1 MNILKFAL
9 IWTASL
15 LSSVGSSL
23 TTFVLGVWVYQST
36 GSPTE
41 FALVVL
47 SGMLPGILIGPFA
60 GVIVDRFD
68 RRRVMIVTDSLAA
81 LATAAVAVLIWT
93 QALAV
98 WHVALAGAVGGACGV
113 FHLTAYQAMTPL
125 LIPER
130 HLGRANGLMHLSTGI
145 QIAAPVLGA
154 TLLAT
159 VGMAGVVVLD
169 LTTFGLAMLALLLIR
184 LPTAVLRPNAT
195 ADRNAEPNAAA
206 ERNAESNSA
215 AERNAES
222 NSAAERNAES
232 NSAAERNAGA
242 GLRPAVLEDLGAG
255 LRHLRAQAG
264 LGALVAALTGFNFT
278 FAVAGVLVQPLILSF
293 ADPGVLGVLMF
304 AGGAGMLAGG
314 LVMGAWGGPRRRIAG
329 MTAFMALGGV
339 FLVLH
344 SLSPSPL
351 LVGLAAAGFLFTLPV
366 VNGCAHAV
374 LQSRIDPS
382 VLGRAMGTV
391 HTLGSAAVPVGYLL
405 AAPVAEHLLNP
416 ALLPG
421 GALAGSAGLIVG
433 VGEGRGIA
441 LVLLLDGLLL
451 LAVATILAALPALRR
466 LDHPP
471 TPSLSPEPVPTPRP

>member
-1 MNILKFAL
+1 MSGARADIVRFAF

-23 TTFVLGVWVYQST
+23 TAFVLGVWVYQST
-36 GSPTE
+36 GSPTQ

-60 GVIVDRFD
+60 GVVVDRFD
-68 RRRVMIVTDSLAA
+68 RRTVMIVTDSLAA
-81 LATAAVAVLIWT
+81 VATAAVAVLIWAD
-93 QALAV
+93 ALAV

-130 HLGRANGLMHLSTGI
+130 HLGRANGLMHLATGV

-154 TLLAT
+154 TLLAA
-159 VGMAGVVVLD
+159 VGMVGVVAID
-169 LTTFGLAMLALLLIR
+169 LSTFGVAMMALLLIR
-184 LPTAVLRPNAT
+184 LPAAVLRPNA
-195 ADRNAEPNAAA
+195 AA
-206 ERNAESNSA
+206 E
-215 AERNAES
+215 
-222 NSAAERNAES
+222 
-232 NSAAERNAGA
+232 
-242 GLRPAVLEDLGAG
+242 RPAVLEDLGAG
-255 LRHLRAQAG
+255 WRHLRSRAG
-264 LGALVAALTGFNFT
+264 LTALVAALTGFNFT

-293 ADPGVLGVLMF
+293 AGPGVLGVLMF

-314 LVMGAWGGPRRRIAG
+314 LVMGAWGGPRKKVAG

-344 SLSPSPL
+344 SLTPSPL
-351 LVGLAAAGFLFTLPV
+351 LVGFAAAAFLFTLPV

-374 LQSRIDPS
+374 LQSRVEPAL
-382 VLGRAMGTV
+382 LGRTMGTA
-391 HTLGSAAVPVGYLL
+391 HALGSAAIPVGYLL
-405 AAPVAEHLLNP
+405 AAPLAEHLLNP
-416 ALLPG
+416 ALMPG

-451 LAVATILAALPALRR
+451 LGVAAFLAALPALRR
-466 LDHPP
+466 LDEQPALVAV
-471 TPSLSPEPVPTPRP
+471 T

>member
-1 MNILKFAL
+1 MNIVRFAL

-23 TTFVLGVWVYQST
+23 TTFVLGVWVYQTT

-60 GVIVDRFD
+60 GLVVDRFD
-68 RRRVMIVTDSLAA
+68 RRKVMILTDCLAA
-81 LATAAVAVLIWT
+81 VSTAAVGFLIW
-93 QALAV
+93 ADGLAV
-98 WHVALAGAVGGACGV
+98 WHVALAGAVSGACGV

-130 HLGRANGLMHLSTGI
+130 HLGRANGLMHLSSGI

-159 VGMAGVVVLD
+159 VGMAGVVAID
-169 LTTFGLAMLALLLIR
+169 LSTFGVAMLALLLIR
-184 LPTAVLRPNAT
+184 LPAAVLRPNV
-195 ADRNAEPNAAA
+195 AA
-206 ERNAESNSA
+206 E
-215 AERNAES
+215 
-222 NSAAERNAES
+222 
-232 NSAAERNAGA
+232 
-242 GLRPAVLEDLGAG
+242 RPAVLEDLGAG
-255 LRHLRAQAG
+255 WRHLRSRTG
-264 LGALVAALTGFNFT
+264 LTALVAALTGFNFT

-293 ADPGVLGVLMF
+293 AGPGVLGVLMF

-314 LVMGAWGGPRRRIAG
+314 LVMGAWGGPRRKIGG

-344 SLSPSPL
+344 TVSPSPL
-351 LVGLAAAGFLFTLPV
+351 LVGVAAAGFLFTLPV

-374 LQSRIDPS
+374 LQSRVDPAL
-382 VLGRAMGTV
+382 LGRAMGTV

-451 LAVATILAALPALRR
+451 LTLAGVLAVLPALRR
-466 LDHPP
+466 LDRR
-471 TPSLSPEPVPTPRP
+471 PVPVPVA

>member
-1 MNILKFAL
+1 MNIVRFAL

-36 GSPTE
+36 GSPTG

-68 RRRVMIVTDSLAA
+68 RRHVMIVTDCLAA
-81 LATAAVAVLIWT
+81 LSTAALAALIWT

-98 WHVALAGAVGGACGV
+98 WHVALAGAVSGACGA

-130 HLGRANGLMHLSTGI
+130 HLGRANGLMHLSAGI

-159 VGMAGVVVLD
+159 VGMTGVVVLD
-169 LTTFGLAMLALLLIR
+169 LATFGVAMSALLLIR
-184 LPTAVLRPNAT
+184 LPAAVLRPGAAT
-195 ADRNAEPNAAA
+195 E
-206 ERNAESNSA
+206 
-215 AERNAES
+215 
-222 NSAAERNAES
+222 
-232 NSAAERNAGA
+232 
-242 GLRPAVLEDLGAG
+242 RPAVLQDLGSG
-255 LRHLRAQAG
+255 LRHLRARAG
-264 LGALVAALTGFNFT
+264 LPALVAALTGFNFT

-314 LVMGAWGGPRRRIAG
+314 LVMGAWGGPRRKITG

-344 SLSPSPL
+344 TLSPSPL

-374 LQSRIDPS
+374 LQSRIDPA

-416 ALLPG
+416 ALVPG
-421 GALAGSAGLIVG
+421 GALADSVGLLVG

-441 LVLLLDGLLL
+441 FVLLLDGLLL
-451 LAVATILAALPALRR
+451 LAMAAVLATLPALRR
-466 LDHPP
+466 LEHR
-471 TPSLSPEPVPTPRP
+471 PVPVPVA

>member
-1 MNILKFAL
+1 MNVLRFAL
-9 IWTASL
+9 LWTASL

-47 SGMLPGILIGPFA
+47 SGMLPGILAGPFA
-60 GVIVDRFD
+60 GVVVDRFD
-68 RRRVMIVTDSLAA
+68 RRLVMIVTDCLAA
-81 LATAAVAVLIWT
+81 LSTAAVGALIWA

-98 WHVALAGAVGGACGV
+98 WHVALAAAISGACGV

-130 HLGRANGLMHLSTGI
+130 HLGRANGLMHLSSGI

-154 TLLAT
+154 TLLA
-159 VGMAGVVVLD
+159 VAGMGGVVVLD
-169 LTTFGLAMLALLLIR
+169 LVTFGVAMSALVLIR
-184 LPTAVLRPNAT
+184 LPAEVLRPNA
-195 ADRNAEPNAAA
+195 AAA
-206 ERNAESNSA
+206 
-215 AERNAES
+215 
-222 NSAAERNAES
+222 
-232 NSAAERNAGA
+232 
-242 GLRPAVLEDLGAG
+242 RPAVLRDLGAG
-255 LRHLRAQAG
+255 LRHLRARAG
-264 LGALVAALTGFNFT
+264 LPSLVAALTGFNFA

-293 ADPGVLGVLMF
+293 AGPGVLGVLMF

-314 LVMGAWGGPRRRIAG
+314 LVMGAWGGPRRKIGG

-344 SLSPSPL
+344 APSPSPL
-351 LVGLAAAGFLFTLPV
+351 LVGAAAAGFLFTLPV

-374 LQSRIDPS
+374 LQSRIEPA

-421 GALAGSAGLIVG
+421 GALAGSAGLLVG

-451 LAVATILAALPALRR
+451 LVMAAVLAALPALRR
-466 LDHPP
+466 LDRR
-471 TPSLSPEPVPTPRP
+471 PVPVPVA

>member
-1 MNILKFAL
+1 MNVIRFAL

-23 TTFVLGVWVYQST
+23 TTFVLGVWVYQT
-36 GSPTE
+36 TESPTQ

-60 GVIVDRFD
+60 GVVVDRFD
-68 RRRVMIVTDSLAA
+68 RRTVMIVTDCLAA
-81 LATAAVAVLIWT
+81 LSTAALAVLIWT
-93 QALAV
+93 GSLAV
-98 WHVALAGAVGGACGV
+98 WHVALAGAVSGACGV

-130 HLGRANGLMHLSTGI
+130 HLGRANGLMHLSTGV

-159 VGMAGVVVLD
+159 VGTAGVVAID
-169 LTTFGLAMLALLLIR
+169 LGTFGVAMMALLLIR
-184 LPTAVLRPNAT
+184 LPAAVLRPNAAVT
-195 ADRNAEPNAAA
+195 E
-206 ERNAESNSA
+206 
-215 AERNAES
+215 
-222 NSAAERNAES
+222 
-232 NSAAERNAGA
+232 
-242 GLRPAVLEDLGAG
+242 RPAVLEDLGAG
-255 LRHLRAQAG
+255 WRHLRARAG
-264 LGALVAALTGFNFT
+264 LTALVAALTGFNFT

-293 ADPGVLGVLMF
+293 AGPGVLGVLMF

-314 LVMGAWGGPRRRIAG
+314 LLMGAWGGPRRKITG

-344 SLSPSPL
+344 TLSPSPL

-374 LQSRIDPS
+374 LQSRVEPAL
-382 VLGRAMGTV
+382 LGRAMGTA
-391 HTLGSAAVPVGYLL
+391 HTLGSAAVPIGYLL
-405 AAPVAEHLLNP
+405 AAPLAEHLLNP

-421 GALAGSAGLIVG
+421 GALADSAGLIVG

-441 LVLLLDGLLL
+441 LVLFLDGLLL
-451 LAVATILAALPALRR
+451 LGLAAVLAALPALRR
-466 LDHPP
+466 LDHAR
-471 TPSLSPEPVPTPRP
+471 PVPVPVT

>member
-1 MNILKFAL
+1 MNVVRFAL

-23 TTFVLGVWVYQST
+23 TTFVLGVWVYQT
-36 GSPTE
+36 TESPTQ

-47 SGMLPGILIGPFA
+47 CGMLPGILIGPFA
-60 GVIVDRFD
+60 GVVVDRFD
-68 RRRVMIVTDSLAA
+68 RRAVMIVTDCLAA
-81 LATAAVAVLIWT
+81 LSTAGLAVLIWT
-93 QALAV
+93 GSLAV
-98 WHVALAGAVGGACGV
+98 WHVALAGAVSGACGV

-130 HLGRANGLMHLSTGI
+130 HLGRANGLMHLSTGV

-159 VGMAGVVVLD
+159 VGTAGVVAID
-169 LTTFGLAMLALLLIR
+169 LGTFGVAMMALLLIR
-184 LPTAVLRPNAT
+184 LPAAVLRPNAAVT
-195 ADRNAEPNAAA
+195 E
-206 ERNAESNSA
+206 
-215 AERNAES
+215 
-222 NSAAERNAES
+222 
-232 NSAAERNAGA
+232 
-242 GLRPAVLEDLGAG
+242 RPAVLEDLGAG
-255 LRHLRAQAG
+255 WRHLRARAG
-264 LGALVAALTGFNFT
+264 LTALVAALTGFNFT

-293 ADPGVLGVLMF
+293 AGPGVLGVLMF

-314 LVMGAWGGPRRRIAG
+314 LLMGAWGGPRRKITG

-344 SLSPSPL
+344 TLSPSPL

-374 LQSRIDPS
+374 LQSRVEPAL
-382 VLGRAMGTV
+382 LGRAMGTA

-405 AAPVAEHLLNP
+405 AAPLAEHLLNP

-441 LVLLLDGLLL
+441 LVLFLDGLLL
-451 LAVATILAALPALRR
+451 LGLAAVLAAMPALRR
-466 LDHPP
+466 LDH
-471 TPSLSPEPVPTPRP
+471 TRSVPVPVT

>member
-1 MNILKFAL
+1 MNIVRFAL

-36 GSPTE
+36 RSPTE

-68 RRRVMIVTDSLAA
+68 RRRVMIVTDCLAA
-81 LATAAVAVLIWT
+81 LSTAAVAALIWT

-98 WHVALAGAVGGACGV
+98 WHVALAGAVSGACGA

-169 LTTFGLAMLALLLIR
+169 LATFGAAMLALLLIR
-184 LPTAVLRPNAT
+184 LPAAVLRPNA
-195 ADRNAEPNAAA
+195 AA
-206 ERNAESNSA
+206 ERT
-215 AERNAES
+215 
-222 NSAAERNAES
+222 
-232 NSAAERNAGA
+232 
-242 GLRPAVLEDLGAG
+242 AVLEDLGSG
-255 LRHLRAQAG
+255 MRHLRARAG

-304 AGGAGMLAGG
+304 AGGAGMFAGS
-314 LVMGAWGGPRRRIAG
+314 LVMGAWGGPRRKITG

-351 LVGLAAAGFLFTLPV
+351 LVGVAAAGFLFTLPV

-374 LQSRIDPS
+374 LQSRIAPA

-416 ALLPG
+416 ALSPG
-421 GALAGSAGLIVG
+421 GALAGSVGLIVG

-441 LVLLLDGLLL
+441 FVLLLDGLLL
-451 LAVATILAALPALRR
+451 LAMAAALAALPALRR
-466 LDHPP
+466 LDRR
-471 TPSLSPEPVPTPRP
+471 PVPVPVA

>member
-1 MNILKFAL
+1 MNIVRFAL

-41 FALVVL
+41 FALVML

-68 RRRVMIVTDSLAA
+68 RRHVMIATDCLAA
-81 LATAAVAVLIWT
+81 LSTAAVAALIWT

-98 WHVALAGAVGGACGV
+98 WHVALAGAVSGACGA

-169 LTTFGLAMLALLLIR
+169 LATFGVAMLALLLIR
-184 LPTAVLRPNAT
+184 LPAAVLRPGAAT
-195 ADRNAEPNAAA
+195 
-206 ERNAESNSA
+206 ER
-215 AERNAES
+215 
-222 NSAAERNAES
+222 
-232 NSAAERNAGA
+232 
-242 GLRPAVLEDLGAG
+242 PTVLKDLGSG
-255 LRHLRAQAG
+255 LRHLRARAG
-264 LGALVAALTGFNFT
+264 LPALVAALTGFNFT

-314 LVMGAWGGPRRRIAG
+314 LVMGAWGGPRRKITG

-344 SLSPSPL
+344 TLSPSPL

-374 LQSRIDPS
+374 LQSRIDPA

-416 ALLPG
+416 ALVPG
-421 GALAGSAGLIVG
+421 GALAGSVGLLVG

-441 LVLLLDGLLL
+441 FVLLLDGLLL
-451 LAVATILAALPALRR
+451 LAMAAVLAALPALRR
-466 LDHPP
+466 LEHR
-471 TPSLSPEPVPTPRP
+471 PVPVPVA

>member
-1 MNILKFAL
+1 MSPARTDIFRFAL

-36 GSPTE
+36 GSPTQ

-60 GVIVDRFD
+60 GVVVDRFD
-68 RRRVMIVTDSLAA
+68 RRRVMILTDSLAA
-81 LATAAVAVLIWT
+81 VATVAVALLIWAD
-93 QALAV
+93 ALAV

-130 HLGRANGLMHLSTGI
+130 HLGRANGLMHLASGI

-159 VGMAGVVVLD
+159 VGMIGVVGID
-169 LTTFGLAMLALLLIR
+169 LTTFGVAMMALLFIR
-184 LPTAVLRPNAT
+184 LPAAVLRPNET
-195 ADRNAEPNAAA
+195 TDR
-206 ERNAESNSA
+206 S
-215 AERNAES
+215 
-222 NSAAERNAES
+222 
-232 NSAAERNAGA
+232 
-242 GLRPAVLEDLGAG
+242 AVLEDLGAG
-255 LRHLRAQAG
+255 WRHLRAKAG
-264 LGALVAALTGFNFT
+264 LTGLVAALTGFNFT

-293 ADPGVLGVLMF
+293 AGPGVLGVLMF

-314 LVMGAWGGPRRRIAG
+314 LVMGAWGGPKRKIVG
-329 MTAFMALGGV
+329 MTAFMGLGGV

-344 SLSPSPL
+344 SLTPSPL
-351 LVGLAAAGFLFTLPV
+351 LVGAAASAFLFTLPV

-374 LQSRIDPS
+374 LQSRVEPAM
-382 VLGRAMGTV
+382 LGRVMGTA
-391 HTLGSAAVPVGYLL
+391 HTLGSAAVPVGYML
-405 AAPVAEHLLNP
+405 AAPLAEHLLNP
-416 ALLPG
+416 ALQPG
-421 GALAGSAGLIVG
+421 GALADTAGLIVG

-441 LVLLLDGLLL
+441 LVMLLDGLLL
-451 LAVATILAALPALRR
+451 LGMAAVLAALPALRR
-466 LDHPP
+466 LDDQPP
-471 TPSLSPEPVPTPRP
+471 VVLAPVA